1 MEGNCVLPI
10 IHKLKYLYKTRQI
23 VMLRPLVTLSV
34 LSSAILLTACQSMLG
49 HIPIKSNTNNNSS
62 NYKNSGYKSGD
73 YGSVGYKNIGT
84 DYNAQSSFA
93 YNDWQWKYFSR
104 LAKKTNNNSVNVND
118 ITDNW
123 QNQLLTTPNKAVEA
137 TGGNVWGYDYQA
149 NTIHPNNWGN
159 ISGSQQCA
167 TGLEQSPINIVKAV
181 IPLPSVTRAYNLQF
195 NYRPQSFSVL
205 DNGHTLAFI
214 VNDPQAS
221 SISVRGKTYNLIRID
236 YHAVSEHAIMNVHLP
251 LELELVHAN
260 GDGSIVTVS
269 VLVNIG
275 EDNSQLA
282 KMINYL
288 PNQSHNKKLYAT
300 PRSANAT
307 GNTLLNNFNA
317 GTLIPSRSFYAYD
330 GSFTTPPCRE
340 NNQWLVATQALTAS
354 PEQIFKFQSLYKGN
368 NRPLQAQGSR
378 TVYLIR

>member
-1 MEGNCVLPI
+1 
-10 IHKLKYLYKTRQI
+10 
-23 VMLRPLVTLSV
+23 MLRPLVTLSV
-34 LSSAILLTACQSMLG
+34 LSSAILLTACQSMSG
-49 HIPIKSNTNNNSS
+49 HMPIHGNTSSGNDSYKSN
-62 NYKNSGYKSGD
+62 GYESIDAG
-73 YGSVGYKNIGT
+73 
-84 DYNAQSSFA
+84 YNAPSSFA

-104 LAKKTNNNSVNVND
+104 LAKKTTGNRVGTNSV
-118 ITDNW
+118 TDDW
-123 QNQLLTTPNKAVEA
+123 KSQLLTTPSRAVEA
-137 TGGNVWGYDYQA
+137 TSGNLWGYDYQA
-149 NTIHPNNWGN
+149 NTVHPNNWGS

-214 VNDPQAS
+214 ATDPQAS
-221 SISVRGKTYNLIRID
+221 SISVHGKTYNLIRID

-282 KMINYL
+282 KMISYL
-288 PNQSHNKKLYAT
+288 PNQSHNKKL
-300 PRSANAT
+300 
-307 GNTLLNNFNA
+307 NNFNA
-317 GTLIPSRSFYAYD
+317 GRLIPTRSFYAYD

-354 PEQIFKFQSLYKGN
+354 PEQILKFQSLYKGN